1 MTEHGRKGKWSIY
14 LCELY
19 RVLEQRK
26 RKLLKVVFRQHAVN
40 SYDKGMKWCPTL
52 INKVPLR
59 GRVLQNFVVAERLS
73 ASCRVYDQVPRLH
86 PRCGPVSTAKD

>member
-1 MTEHGRKGKWSIY
+1 MTEHGRKGKWLIY

-40 SYDKGMKWCPTL
+40 SYDKGMKW
-52 INKVPLR
+52 
-59 GRVLQNFVVAERLS
+59 
-73 ASCRVYDQVPRLH
+73 
-86 PRCGPVSTAKD
+86 